1 MFFYFVGK
9 QVVVCFVAPSVI
21 TAVMGERAVCMCASM
36 LRNEGINQ
44 AAHRR
49 CDVDARLWNMRR
61 TDGRVGWREGGN
73 RLHDA
78 HSLLPSAFICS
89 VPAQTCSTEVLY
101 SPISSCA
108 ALNTLNYE
116 TPAKLLRRHVAG
128 PLKEYRT
135 IIVNILKLHKTAL
148 CWGVGAPFWEIF
160 KRQVGILCSRISLE
174 NTLFANFLLRM

>member
-1 MFFYFVGK
+1 MFFYFVSK
-9 QVVVCFVAPSVI
+9 QVIVCFVAPSVI
-21 TAVMGERAVCMCASM
+21 IAVMGERAVCMCASM

-61 TDGRVGWREGGN
+61 TDGRAGWREGGN

-78 HSLLPSAFICS
+78 HSPLPSAFICS
-89 VPAQTCSTEVLY
+89 EPAQTCSTEVLY
-101 SPISSCA
+101 SSISSCE
-108 ALNTLNYE
+108 ALNTLSYE
-116 TPAKLLRRHVAG
+116 THANLLWRHVAG
-128 PLKEYRT
+128 PLKESRE
-135 IIVNILKLHKTAL
+135 ILLLTFWNYIKRH

-160 KRQVGILCSRISLE
+160 KRQVGGFCSRISLE